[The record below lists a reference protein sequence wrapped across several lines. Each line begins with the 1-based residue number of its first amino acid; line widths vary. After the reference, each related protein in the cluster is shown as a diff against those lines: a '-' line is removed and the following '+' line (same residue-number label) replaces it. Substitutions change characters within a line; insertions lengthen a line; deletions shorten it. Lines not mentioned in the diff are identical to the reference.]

1 MDSPINNFLEPDTFF
16 QSFFV
21 HGNGPGNSFS
31 TLRASN
37 FPIVKISQKRY
48 GIGIC
53 VKNFLFESNIKWKE
67 CVREMSFVRNVG
79 REKYIGQKKEESYS
93 KTVSYIFFK
102 KSSIIFHVSPQ
113 GEVLARRGRHYER
126 KGRCCVFPVVGTSS
140 TPVVK
145 NFYRMYFSK
154 KNCLRSKKTWWID
167 TFFLSVNFTARGPFR
182 YSRKYLR

>member
-48 GIGIC
+48 AIGIC

-102 KSSIIFHVSPQ
+102 KSNIIFHVSPQ
-113 GEVLARRGRHYER
+113 GEVCIKVSTKGKTLR
-126 KGRCCVFPVVGTSS
+126 KEGAMLRISRS
-140 TPVVK
+140 
-145 NFYRMYFSK
+145 RYFK
-154 KNCLRSKKTWWID
+154 
-167 TFFLSVNFTARGPFR
+167 
-182 YSRKYLR
+182 YSRCKEFL